1 MNAYPARTFAGSV
14 SRVGAL
20 VREEGKDRYVVAE
33 VTLANPGGV
42 LKTGM
47 QGKGKVRVGRGSLA
61 TIFLRRP
68 ARWLYGKLWP
78 VLP

>member
-1 MNAYPARTFAGSV
+1 MT
-14 SRVGAL
+14 RVGAL
-20 VREEGKDRYVVAE
+20 VREEGKERFVVAE
-33 VTLANPGGV
+33 VAVENPDGL

-47 QGKGKVRVGRGSLA
+47 QGRGKVRVGWSSIA
-61 TIFLRRP
+61 TIVLRRP

>member
-1 MNAYPARTFAGSV
+1 M
-14 SRVGAL
+14 GAL
-20 VREEGKDRYVVAE
+20 VREEGKERFVVAE
-33 VTLANPGGV
+33 VGLENLGRV

-47 QGKGKVRVGRGSLA
+47 QGKAKIRVGRSSIA
-61 TIFLRRP
+61 TLFLRRP